1 MTSPPNSTML
11 QLRKQVVSRALQT
24 RAIEWTAIS
33 QKLTDPRARAALDS
47 LRDVH
52 GQIAGEA
59 RTYVKEPE
67 PIDFDYYRSVI
78 KNKDLVDAMEAN
90 YKNIAFPVITPEEL
104 DVSAKSSDLP
114 DELRVNEQET
124 VDKLFAQLN
133 EKVADSKARIEELK
147 ELIGLMEETRTTLAT
162 TMDEMTAM
170 YPEVEDEID
179 DEIAN
184 LEWEKDTQ

>member
-1 MTSPPNSTML
+1 ML
-11 QLRKQVVSRALQT
+11 QLRKQVVRSALQT
-24 RAIEWTAIS
+24 RAIEWASIS

-59 RTYVKEPE
+59 RTYLKEPE

-78 KNKDLVDAMEAN
+78 KNKDLVDAMETN
-90 YKNIAFPVITPEEL
+90 YKNISYPTITPEEL
-104 DVSAKSSDLP
+104 DVFAKSSDLP
-114 DELRVNEQET
+114 EELRVNEQET
-124 VDKLFAQLN
+124 IDKLFSQLN
-133 EKVADSKARIEELK
+133 EKVSDSKARIEELK

-162 TMDEMTAM
+162 TMDEITAM
-170 YPEVEDEID
+170 YPEVEEEVD

>member
-1 MTSPPNSTML
+1 MF
-11 QLRKQVVSRALQT
+11 QLRKQVVRRALQT
-24 RAIEWTAIS
+24 RAIEWAAIS

-52 GQIAGEA
+52 GQIAADA
-59 RTYVKEPE
+59 RAYVKEPE
-67 PIDFDYYRSVI
+67 AIDFDYYRSVI
-78 KNKDLVDAMEAN
+78 KNKELVDAMEAN
-90 YKNIAFPVITPEEL
+90 YKSISFPTITPEEL
-104 DVSAKSSDLP
+104 DAAAKSADLP
-114 DELRVNEQET
+114 EELRLNEQET
-124 VDKLFAQLN
+124 VDKLFSQLN

-162 TMDEMTAM
+162 TMDEVTAM
-170 YPEVEDEID
+170 YPEVEEEID